1 MGLMLSVR
9 NLANYR
15 WFLNWLKSD
24 NVIKISVN
32 EYKTQC
38 SQYSI
43 SMTRKQAYIYF
54 KKEYIN

>member
-1 MGLMLSVR
+1 MLSVR
-9 NLANYR
+9 KNLTNYR
-15 WFLNWLKSD
+15 SFLNWLKSD

-32 EYKTQC
+32 EYLSQC